1 MENNEREIVSGL
13 TLAIKQLRQGQRVH
27 FDFGSVEDSD
37 SSELLELKQEIKL
50 LAEQY
55 NSSYNFILDVAAGKL
70 DTVPPAQNN
79 FANPFKQLHAD
90 LLHLTWQ
97 IQQISEGDY
106 DQKVSFY
113 GDFSRAIN
121 KMIESLK
128 EKERIDKL
136 NLQYMNELKELN
148 AMKDKFF
155 SIISHDLK
163 NPFTGLLGFSDILL
177 GDLKDK
183 NYDSAQEYAATIKEL
198 SEQGYKLLVNLL
210 EWSRLQRNSLKIS
223 IEKVFI
229 STIVDLTTSIVIPL
243 ARQKNIKIIKEG
255 NLGLYVL
262 ADVNMLNTVLRNL
275 LTNAVKYTNEGGEI
289 VVSASIVENMTTISV
304 SDNGIGISSE
314 NISKLFM
321 IDTNFSTK
329 GTRFEDG
336 TGLGLILCKEFVN
349 KMGGDITVE
358 SLEGHGSTF
367 KFSLPSAI

>member
-1 MENNEREIVSGL
+1 MENNEREIVSSL
-13 TLAIKQLRQGQRVH
+13 TSVIRQLRQGQRVH

-37 SSELLELKQEIKL
+37 TSELLEFKQEIKL

-55 NSSYNFILDVAAGKL
+55 NDSYNFILDVAAGKL
-70 DTVPPAQNN
+70 DTLPPAKNN

-113 GDFSRAIN
+113 GDFSHSIN
-121 KMIESLK
+121 KMIESLR

-136 NLQYMNELKELN
+136 NLQYMNEWKELN

-210 EWSRLQRNSLKIS
+210 EWSRLQLHSLKIS

-255 NLGLYVL
+255 NLSLYVL

-289 VVSASIVENMTTISV
+289 VISASTVANMTTISV

-314 NISKLFM
+314 NISKLFR
-321 IDTNFSTK
+321 IDSNFSTK

-336 TGLGLILCKEFVN
+336 TGLGLILCKEFIN

-358 SLEGHGSTF
+358 SQEGHGSTF